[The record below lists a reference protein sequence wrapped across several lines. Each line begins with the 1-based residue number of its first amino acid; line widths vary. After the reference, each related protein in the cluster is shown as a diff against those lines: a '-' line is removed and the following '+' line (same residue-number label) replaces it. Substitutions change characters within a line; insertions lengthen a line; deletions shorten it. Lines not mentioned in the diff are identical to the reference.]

1 MTFLDIILT
10 CNILFFFSTVKPH
23 ARTLIHV
30 RQPTNKKNMGGTKQI
45 LKRHDIEVVK
55 QYNLKDRHANIS
67 DIHEEIVMT

>member
-1 MTFLDIILT
+1 
-10 CNILFFFSTVKPH
+10 
-23 ARTLIHV
+23 
-30 RQPTNKKNMGGTKQI
+30 MGGTKQI